1 LVLLSQKNLQKIM
14 AQQSLSVQGVFKNQ
28 REREKERKR
37 AAGEINGKAF
47 APEIDITSNS
57 SVRSFFCSS
66 I

>member
-1 LVLLSQKNLQKIM
+1 M

-28 REREKERKR
+28 RERER

-57 SVRSFFCSS
+57 SVRSFFCS

>member
-1 LVLLSQKNLQKIM
+1 M
-14 AQQSLSVQGVFKNQ
+14 AQQSSSVQGVFKNQ

>member
-1 LVLLSQKNLQKIM
+1 LVFAISKEFAENNGATVIVCSRSIQK
-14 AQQSLSVQGVFKNQ
+14 S
-28 REREKERKR
+28 ERKR

-57 SVRSFFCSS
+57 SVRSFFCS

>member
-28 REREKERKR
+28 RERER

>member
-14 AQQSLSVQGVFKNQ
+14 AQQSLSVQGVFKNH
-28 REREKERKR
+28 RERER

-57 SVRSFFCSS
+57 SVRSFFCS

>member
-28 REREKERKR
+28 RERER

-57 SVRSFFCSS
+57 SVRSFFCS

>member
-14 AQQSLSVQGVFKNQ
+14 AQQSSSVQGVFKNQ
-28 REREKERKR
+28 RERER

-57 SVRSFFCSS
+57 SVRSFLCS

>member
-1 LVLLSQKNLQKIM
+1 LLSQKNLQKIM

-28 REREKERKR
+28 RERER

-57 SVRSFFCSS
+57 SVRSFFCS

>member
-14 AQQSLSVQGVFKNQ
+14 AQQSLSVQGVFKNH
-28 REREKERKR
+28 RERERER

-57 SVRSFFCSS
+57 SVRSFLCS